1 MAHILVVDDHKNT
14 CLTLGMILRSEG
26 HEVEVAGAG
35 RDALEMLAGQRFD
48 IVITDLRLGDID
60 GTEVLARARTLCP
73 STEVIVITAFGSITS
88 AVKAMKLGAYDYI
101 TKPLQREKIL
111 AMVRTLTEQ
120 HSLPQGK
127 HRQSTGPRDIVPII
141 IGQTAAMKDILTLA
155 EDVARA
161 DVPVLICGESGTG
174 KELVARYIH
183 CKSARVDKPFVAIN
197 CGALPESLQESEF
210 FGHVKGAFTGAIEK
224 KKGLFEEADG
234 GTILLDEIGEM
245 SLPSQ
250 VKLLRVLQDGEMR
263 PVGSNKPQHVN
274 VRILASTN
282 QSLPA
287 LVKRDRFR
295 KDLLFRIDVIRLVLP
310 PLRERLEDIPA
321 LVDFFIRKHAERFQ
335 RPGTSISASALCIL
349 QEHTWPGNIRELEN
363 CIRRAVLLCKRDTID
378 ASDLGVVLGMYSERG
393 EAKLLA
399 EQEREL
405 ILRTLER
412 TNWNRKRA
420 ALELG
425 IGTTTLWRKIKRFG
439 LMTGDR

>member
-378 ASDLGVVLGMYSERG
+378 ASDLGVVLGTYSERG